1 LRHYLSFGGGVNSV
15 ALHILMLR
23 EGYDFE
29 AVFVHHG
36 TDWPE
41 TYDYLAGFQNWLK
54 WNGYRPIKI
63 INASVSRKDG
73 RQWASLVDH
82 CEQQKIIPQQWPRW
96 CTVEWKRKQF
106 IRYAQRP
113 AFVHIGID
121 AGEAKRAK
129 ISSDGGFEQRYLLVE
144 HGIDREGCKQIIRD
158 AGIPVPMKSGCYI
171 CPYQRVSQW
180 KQLRRI
186 HPCLFQRAVELEK
199 VSGRTYIR
207 GKTLPVIVNE
217 DQMVLFE
224 IDEYPPCQCGL

>member
-1 LRHYLSFGGGVNSV
+1 M
-15 ALHILMLR
+15 IR

-36 TDWPE
+36 TDWPD
-41 TYDYLAGFQNWLK
+41 TYNYIAGFQNWLK
-54 WNGYRPIKI
+54 WNGHRPIKI
-63 INASVSRKDG
+63 INASVSRDDG
-73 RQWASLVDH
+73 RRWASLVDH

-96 CTVEWKRKQF
+96 CTGAWKRKQF

-121 AGEAKRAK
+121 AGEEKRAK
-129 ISSDGGFEQRYLLVE
+129 ISSDSGFEQRFLLIE
-144 HGIDREGCKQIIRD
+144 YDIDRDGCKEIIRD
-158 AGIPVPMKSGCYI
+158 AGLPIPMKSGCYI
-171 CPYQRVSQW
+171 CPFQRIGQW
-180 KQLRRI
+180 KQLRRT

-217 DQMVLFE
+217 DQMPLFE
-224 IDEYPPCQCGL
+224 TDEYQPCQCGL